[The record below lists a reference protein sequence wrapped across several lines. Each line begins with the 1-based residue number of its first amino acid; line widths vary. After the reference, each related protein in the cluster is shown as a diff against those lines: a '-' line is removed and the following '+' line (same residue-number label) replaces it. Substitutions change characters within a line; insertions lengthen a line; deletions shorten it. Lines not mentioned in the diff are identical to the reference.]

1 MRTIIA
7 GSRTITS
14 LVTVERAMQ
23 DCPWPVTEVV
33 SGRAPGVDRL
43 GERWAELH
51 DIPITFFPAA
61 WRRADGTTNRAAGF
75 ERNGTMARRA
85 QALVAVWDGK
95 SKGTWHMIETMRK
108 QGKPVYV
115 VEVTA

>member
-7 GSRTITS
+7 GSRGITS
-14 LVTVERAMQ
+14 LATVERAMQ

-33 SGRAPGVDRL
+33 SGCARGVDQL

-51 DIPITFFPAA
+51 GVPVAMFPAA
-61 WRRADGTTNRAAGF
+61 WRRADGSTNRAAGF
-75 ERNGTMARRA
+75 ERNCAMARYA
-85 QALVAVWDGK
+85 EALVAVWDGR
-95 SKGTWHMIETMRK
+95 SKGTRHMIETMRK